1 MSWSATEFDRASTD
15 IMEERRHLRGCRTLL
30 GRFRHPSFWF
40 RGDREKR
47 TAGFGS
53 QQSADDSAAQPGT
66 SQLLGVVREGSTRS
80 DAPQA
85 IGTHE
90 A

>member
-1 MSWSATEFDRASTD
+1 MPNIVVTISAPLLLLSRCDRQ
-15 IMEERRHLRGCRTLL
+15 
-30 GRFRHPSFWF
+30 
-40 RGDREKR
+40 KR
-47 TAGFGS
+47 NAGLAV

-66 SQLLGVVREGSTRS
+66 SQLLGVVRESSTRS

>member
-1 MSWSATEFDRASTD
+1 MKALEGMPNIVRTISAP
-15 IMEERRHLRGCRTLL
+15 LL
-30 GRFRHPSFWF
+30 LVSRC
-40 RGDREKR
+40 DREKR

-66 SQLLGVVREGSTRS
+66 SQLLGVLRESSTRS